1 MSGASHPSTALRRI
15 AMLSGHSCPLAPLGG
30 RETGGMNVYYDGS
43 GYLSHPA
50 VIFL

>member
-1 MSGASHPSTALRRI
+1 MSCVSHPSLVLHRI
-15 AMLSGHSCPLAPLGG
+15 AMLSGHSCPLVPLGG
-30 RETGGMNVYYDGS
+30 RQTGGMNVYYDGS